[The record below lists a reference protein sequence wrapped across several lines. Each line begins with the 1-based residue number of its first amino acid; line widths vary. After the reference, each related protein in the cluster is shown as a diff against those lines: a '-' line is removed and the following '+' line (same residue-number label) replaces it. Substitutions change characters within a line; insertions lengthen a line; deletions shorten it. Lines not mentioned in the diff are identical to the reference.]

1 MFSKPMGKAVKSQ
14 HPGQAE
20 HGRSRAEGGH
30 VSLLRCQA
38 VSTLASSC
46 SAKHILSAPHV
57 LSWQERPVLTAPGS
71 RSLRTRK
78 PAAQG
83 ERGQWGWLTCPGGA
97 GRGEGHWAESTGKE
111 SSEEMR
117 GWWQVY
123 GLRLGLCDHRA
134 GQKQTRLK
142 ACSSCEPTLGDPDLC
157 KHLTTVCSLKHQFPP
172 LNVKLCTATL

>member
-1 MFSKPMGKAVKSQ
+1 MFSKPVGKAVKS

-46 SAKHILSAPHV
+46 SAKHTLSAPHV

-97 GRGEGHWAESTGKE
+97 GRGKDIGRKAQGRRAQERCEDGGRSMDCAQDFVTTGQGR
-111 SSEEMR
+111 S
-117 GWWQVY
+117 
-123 GLRLGLCDHRA
+123 
-134 GQKQTRLK
+134 KQ
-142 ACSSCEPTLGDPDLC
+142 D
-157 KHLTTVCSLKHQFPP
+157 
-172 LNVKLCTATL
+172 